1 MTIHLAFYQ
10 PEIPQNVGA
19 GLRLCAC
26 LGMPADIIEPTGF
39 AWDDAKI
46 RRSGMDYIP
55 YVTINKHANWANFAS
70 HYQDRRII
78 LMTTKSTQSY
88 LDFTFQKGDILLAGQ
103 ESAGVP
109 PEIHESC
116 DHRITIPMAQGPR
129 SLNIINACAMV
140 AGEALRQLR

>member
-1 MTIHLAFYQ
+1 MTINLAFYQ

-19 GLRLCAC
+19 GLRLAAC
-26 LGMPADIIEPTGF
+26 LGLTVDIIEPTGF
-39 AWDDAKI
+39 PWDDAKI

-55 YVTINKHANWANFAS
+55 YVTINKHSNWDTFRKFHAK
-70 HYQDRRII
+70 RRII
-78 LMTTKSTQSY
+78 LLTTKTTDSY
-88 LDFTFQKGDILLAGQ
+88 LDFAFKKGDILLAGQ

-116 DHRITIPMAQGPR
+116 DHRITIPMAPGPR

-140 AGEALRQLR
+140 TGEALRQLR